1 MDRLIAP
8 GEAEPLAEEMRRA
21 LTAPARLKAE
31 AMLRR
36 ERVKQKFS
44 LPATAGRIEEI
55 YREALEARYS
65 VERAGAVTEVDT
77 VR

>member
-1 MDRLIAP
+1 
-8 GEAEPLAEEMRRA
+8 
-21 LTAPARLKAE
+21 
-31 AMLRR
+31 MLRR

-65 VERAGAVTEVDT
+65 VERAGGVTEVDT